1 MNTNNVLR
9 NTIVIEGLL
18 QSKTINEN
26 TMTLVLD
33 VIHATA
39 TVPKTM
45 IIHCERQAY
54 AAYFEQMRVHKNT
67 YIITSIS
74 LDGNAATHVQW
85 IAIPAMTTQIQAMV
99 SNHRRKNTLQNL
111 ANQTTIG
118 TVATQHDPVTNV
130 EKSQRQEHS
139 HPPKNEMPQHTPE
152 PQAITREQ
160 PQIEPEATTT
170 QLKTSDIVLAALKHN
185 TGKLHQYQTTSTGYK
200 EHGYA

>member
-1 MNTNNVLR
+1 MHD
-9 NTIVIEGLL
+9 TIIIEALL
-18 QSKTINEN
+18 QSKTTSDDTI
-26 TMTLVLD
+26 TLMLD
-33 VIHATA
+33 VITATA

-45 IIHCERQAY
+45 MITCEKQAY
-54 AAYFEQMRVHKNT
+54 AAYFAQMRVHKNT
-67 YIITSIS
+67 YIITSITLARNTS
-74 LDGNAATHVQW
+74 IQVQW
-85 IAIPAMTTQIQAMV
+85 IAVPAMTTQIQTIV

-118 TVATQHDPVTNV
+118 TVATQPDPAQSA
-130 EKSQRQEHS
+130 EKSHRQEHA

-200 EHGYA
+200 EHGYT

>member
-1 MNTNNVLR
+1 MSSSNGLH

-33 VIHATA
+33 VVHATA

-45 IIHCERQAY
+45 IIHCEHQAY

-74 LDGNAATHVQW
+74 PDGNASIHVQW
-85 IAIPAMTTQIQAMV
+85 IAVPAMTTQIQAIV
-99 SNHRRKNTLQNL
+99 SNHRRTTTLQTI
-111 ANQTTIG
+111 ANQT
-118 TVATQHDPVTNV
+118 APNV
-130 EKSQRQEHS
+130 EKPQLQEHA
-139 HPPKNEMPQHTPE
+139 HPPKNEVPQHTPE

-160 PQIEPEATTT
+160 PQVEPEATTT

-185 TGKLHQYQTTSTGYK
+185 TGKLQQHATTDYK
-200 EHGYA
+200 ENGYT